1 MARRPFTEEERA
13 HLLSLPA
20 VASIEGDTIK
30 YARSFRNECMR
41 RYYDGESPTEIFR
54 SAGLD
59 PQVLGRKRIEGAIS
73 RWSQA
78 RTDGEGAPER
88 AAVTAAEQRDLH
100 QQIRALTSEIEV
112 LRGVVALSGA
122 LDRGGVRKTRR
133 FELIE
138 ELRQKDPDLVVS
150 VACEALGVS
159 LSGYYRWRASAV
171 E

>member
-1 MARRPFTEEERA
+1 M
-13 HLLSLPA
+13 
-20 VASIEGDTIK
+20 
-30 YARSFRNECMR
+30 
-41 RYYDGESPTEIFR
+41 
-54 SAGLD
+54 
-59 PQVLGRKRIEGAIS
+59 
-73 RWSQA
+73 
-78 RTDGEGAPER
+78 
-88 AAVTAAEQRDLH
+88 
-100 QQIRALTSEIEV
+100 

-171 E
+171 A